1 MALIYYET
9 FGLQNVETHYVQ
21 LRIAKVDIY
30 SEKSRIIFE
39 KSIPIPLFI
48 FLVILSVPFLF
59 IFMLWTLVSFILS
72 FYFDK
77 VTEPSYE
84 EAKKW
89 FEKGYFANLSEAEKH
104 CMMKKNGGNGVGL
117 S

>member
-39 KSIPIPLFI
+39 KTIPIPLFI

-84 EAKKW
+84 EAKKL
-89 FEKGYFANLSEAEKH
+89 FENNRGYFANLSEAEKH
-104 CMMKKNGGNGVGL
+104 RLMKKNGGVG
-117 S
+117 